1 MNIVF
6 LSNASGYGGSE
17 RTIEIIAKKIAEQ
30 HNIHIYAENEN
41 HIKILLENG
50 LSVDATR
57 TGILGMISN
66 LYFMRKKL
74 LKSDCIIGNTNKA
87 GFYIAIMNCLF
98 PFMRKKRTLIF
109 VRDFQWRFLRFIRFA
124 LGANASYCVTT
135 KAALEYLR
143 NHGIHSEI
151 IVNPVKLPALS
162 EQKKMANPPI
172 ILCPAMISRWKG
184 IDLLIRA
191 FSLIKNNC
199 QLIIVGNNVDEVYL
213 SELKLLVEHLKLNER
228 VIFLAYLENIDSYYS
243 NCTLVVNSSISDFGG
258 PETFGRTII
267 EGWAFSKPVVSF
279 DCGGPRYLI
288 DNGIN
293 GFLVPEGNVE
303 ELALTIDIILS
314 DNELANKLGLGGFKK
329 VLLEYSVEVVVEKLI
344 EKINSK

>member
-1 MNIVF
+1 MNIVI

-30 HNIHIYAENEN
+30 HNIHIYAENKN
-41 HIKILLENG
+41 HFKALLENG
-50 LSVDATR
+50 LSVDATK
-57 TGILGMISN
+57 TGILGMIKN
-66 LYFMRKKL
+66 LYYMRKKL
-74 LKSDCIIGNTNKA
+74 LNSDCVIGNTNKA

-98 PFMRKKRTLIF
+98 PFMRRKKTLIF

-124 LGANASYCVTT
+124 LGDNASYCVTT
-135 KAALEYLR
+135 KAAFEYLR
-143 NHGIHSEI
+143 DQGIHSDI
-151 IVNPVKLPALS
+151 ISNPVNLPTFL
-162 EQKKMANPPI
+162 EPTLRENPPI

-184 IDLLIRA
+184 IDLLIR
-191 FSLIKNNC
+191 SLSITKNYC
-199 QLIIVGNNVDEVYL
+199 QLIIIGNHIDQIYL
-213 SELKLLVEHLKLNER
+213 SELKLLVEHLGLKER
-228 VIFLAYLENIDSYYS
+228 VVFLAYSKNIDSYYS

-293 GFLVPEGNVE
+293 GFLVPEGDVD

-314 DNELANKLGLGGFKK
+314 DNELAKKLGSLGYQK
-329 VLLEYSVEVVVEKLI
+329 VLSEYSVEIIVNKLI
-344 EKINSK
+344 DKIISQ

>member
-1 MNIVF
+1 MNIVI

-17 RTIEIIAKKIAEQ
+17 RTIEIIAKKISEQ
-30 HNIHIYAENEN
+30 HNIHIYAENKN
-41 HIKILLENG
+41 HVNVLLENG
-50 LSVDATR
+50 LSVDT
-57 TGILGMISN
+57 TKSGILGMISN

-74 LKSDCIIGNTNKA
+74 LNSDCVIGNTNKA

-98 PFMRKKRTLIF
+98 PFMRRKKTLIF

-124 LGANASYCVTT
+124 LGDNASYCVTT
-135 KAALEYLR
+135 KAAFEYLR
-143 NHGIHSEI
+143 DQGINSDI
-151 IVNPVKLPALS
+151 ISNPVNLPTFLEPALR
-162 EQKKMANPPI
+162 ENPPI

-184 IDLLIRA
+184 IDLLIR
-191 FSLIKNNC
+191 SLSIIKNDC
-199 QLIIVGNNVDEVYL
+199 QLIIIGNHIDQTYL
-213 SELKLLVEHLKLNER
+213 SELKLLVEHLGLKER
-228 VIFLAYLENIDSYYS
+228 VVFLAYSKNIDSYYS

-293 GFLVPEGNVE
+293 GFLVPEGNVD

-314 DNELANKLGLGGFKK
+314 DNELAKKLGSLGYQK
-329 VLLEYSVEVVVEKLI
+329 VLSEYSVEIVVKKLI
-344 EKINSK
+344 DKIIPQ